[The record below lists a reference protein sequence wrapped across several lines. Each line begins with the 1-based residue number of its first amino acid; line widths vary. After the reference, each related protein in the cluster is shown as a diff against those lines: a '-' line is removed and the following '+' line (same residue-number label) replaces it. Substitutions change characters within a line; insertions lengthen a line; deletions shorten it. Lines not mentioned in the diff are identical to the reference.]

1 MPVTIPGKSAEIA
14 AIPQVSPLN
23 RNGEVSC
30 SMPQASFLNGKMN
43 ASTMRSARSHLCKW
57 ALALSVLLILEPV
70 SSGQV
75 RPPAV
80 PLVAH
85 NPYFSIWSMA
95 NQLTDGNTR
104 HWTGAEQP
112 LTGMIRVDGSVYRY
126 MGESPSPD
134 VPAMRQLSVKVEAT
148 GTVYVFEAAG
158 VQVELTFFTPAFPED
173 LDILSRPV
181 TYLTWHIR
189 AIDGKK
195 HDVSVL
201 LDIDPRIAVDRE
213 YEPVVWGRSRA
224 GSLTVLSV
232 GSQEQRVLARSGDNL
247 RVDWGYF
254 HLAIPENQH
263 PVVANSSDAMESF
276 LHSGTLP
283 TADNLDM
290 PKRSEDAADLAVLLA
305 ANVTASNS
313 AEMHV
318 LLSYT
323 QGYAIEYMH
332 RRLREFWQ
340 RNGQTPEQMLEAAE
354 TQYAGLV
361 ERGKHFDANLRT
373 ALEHAGGKEYSDLA
387 ILAYRQTL
395 AAHALVADLDGAP
408 LMFPKENFSNG
419 CISTVDVLYPSAPFF
434 LFMNPALLEA
444 QLKPVLEYAML
455 PRWKFPFAPHDLG
468 RYPLANGQVYGGG
481 ERTEEDQMP
490 VEESGNLLILVAAL
504 GRAQG
509 NWHVAQQY
517 WPLFTKWADYL
528 AQKGLDPENQ
538 LSTDDFAG
546 HLAHNANL
554 SIKAIEGLGAYAL
567 MAQGL
572 GKSNEAARYQALTRK
587 MAREWEVLAKDG
599 DHYNLAFDAPGTW
612 SQKYNLV
619 WDQLLGLSLFDPD
632 VKRSE
637 LSFYAKHINEYG
649 LPLDNRKDYTKLDW
663 EIWTATLSE
672 TKIQFQLFMAPIAK
686 WMNEGPSRVPLT
698 DWYDT
703 KSGKQMG
710 FQARSVVG
718 GVFIKALADA
728 EVVKEWRGV
737 SQKNSVAAQESGV
750 QP

>member
-1 MPVTIPGKSAEIA
+1 
-14 AIPQVSPLN
+14 
-23 RNGEVSC
+23 
-30 SMPQASFLNGKMN
+30 MN
-43 ASTMRSARSHLCKW
+43 TSTMRSARSLLCKW
-57 ALALSVLLILEPV
+57 TLALIVVVTIEPV

-95 NQLTDGNTR
+95 DKLTDQETR

-126 MGESPSPD
+126 MGEGPSPD
-134 VPAMRQLSVKVEAT
+134 VPTMRQLSIKMEAT
-148 GTVYVFEAAG
+148 RTTYLFDAAE
-158 VQVELTFFTPAFPED
+158 VQLELTFFTPAFPED

-195 HDVSVL
+195 HEVSVL

-213 YEPVVWGRSRA
+213 DDPVVWGRSRA

-232 GSQEQRVLARSGDNL
+232 GSQEQRVLAHSGDNL
-247 RVDWGYF
+247 RIDWGYF
-254 HLAIPENQH
+254 HLAVPGDQH
-263 PVVANSSDAMESF
+263 AVLANASDAMESF
-276 LHSGTLP
+276 LRSGTLP

-290 PKRSEDAADLAVLLA
+290 PTRSGDAAHLAVLLP
-305 ANVTASNS
+305 ANVAASND

-323 QGYAIEYMH
+323 QGYAIEYMQ
-332 RRLREFWQ
+332 RRLHEFWR
-340 RNGQTPEQMLEAAE
+340 RNGQTTEQMLEAAE
-354 TQYAGLV
+354 TQYAALA
-361 ERGKHFDANLRT
+361 ERGKRFDGELRA
-373 ALEHAGGKEYSDLA
+373 ALEQAGGREYSDLA

-395 AAHALVADLDGAP
+395 AAHALVADLDGTP
-408 LMFPKENFSNG
+408 LLFPKENFSNG

-444 QLKPVLEYAML
+444 QLKPVLDYAML

-468 RYPLANGQVYGGG
+468 TFPLANGQVYGGG
-481 ERTEEDQMP
+481 ERTEDDQMP

-504 GRAQG
+504 GRAEG
-509 NWHVAQQY
+509 NWHVAEQY
-517 WPLFTKWADYL
+517 WPLLTKWADYL

-554 SIKAIEGLGAYAL
+554 SVKAIEGLGVYAA

-572 GKSNEAARYQALTRK
+572 GKTNEATKFEALARK
-587 MAREWEVLAKDG
+587 MAREWEVLAKEG
-599 DHYNLAFDAPGTW
+599 DHYKLAFDAPGTW

-619 WDQLLGLSLFDPD
+619 WDQVLGLGLFDPN
-632 VKRSE
+632 VRRTE
-637 LSFYAKHINEYG
+637 LSFYAKNINEYG

-663 EIWTATLSE
+663 EIWTATLAGTSS
-672 TKIQFQLFMAPIAK
+672 QFQLFMAPIAK
-686 WMNEGPSRVPLT
+686 WMNETPSRVPLT

-703 KSGKQMG
+703 KSGKQTG

-718 GVFIKALADA
+718 GVFIKALADV
-728 EVVKEWRGV
+728 EVVKEWQAFLR
-737 SQKNSVAAQESGV
+737 KDSVAAEESVV
-750 QP
+750 QQ

>member
-1 MPVTIPGKSAEIA
+1 
-14 AIPQVSPLN
+14 
-23 RNGEVSC
+23 
-30 SMPQASFLNGKMN
+30 
-43 ASTMRSARSHLCKW
+43 MRSARLLFSRW
-57 ALALSVLLILEPV
+57 VLALIVVVAIEPI
-70 SSGQV
+70 SSGQI

-80 PLVAH
+80 PLVTH

-95 NQLTDGNTR
+95 DNLADQNTR
-104 HWTGAEQP
+104 HWTGTEQP
-112 LTGMIRVDGSVYRY
+112 LTGLIRIDGSAYRY
-126 MGESPSPD
+126 MGEGPSD

-148 GTVYVFEAAG
+148 RTIYVFEVAG
-158 VQVELTFFTPAFPED
+158 VQLELTFFTPAFPED

-195 HDVSVL
+195 HEISIL
-201 LDIDPRIAVDRE
+201 LDIDSRIAVDRG
-213 YEPVVWGRSRA
+213 YEPIVWGRSRA

-247 RVDWGYF
+247 RIDWGYF
-254 HLAIPENQH
+254 HLAVPESEH
-263 PVVANSSDAMESF
+263 AIVANSSDAMEIF
-276 LHSGTLP
+276 LRSGVLP
-283 TADNLDM
+283 TTDNLDM
-290 PKRSEDAADLAVLLA
+290 PKRSEDAAHLAVLLSA
-305 ANVTASNS
+305 SVTAPSS
-313 AEMHV
+313 VEMHV

-323 QGYAIEYMH
+323 QGYAIEYMQ
-332 RRLREFWQ
+332 RRLHEFWQ
-340 RNGQTPEQMLEAAE
+340 RNGETTEQMLEAAE
-354 TQYAGLV
+354 SQYVTLT
-361 ERGKHFDANLRT
+361 ERGKRFDGELQAT
-373 ALEHAGGKEYSDLA
+373 LEHAGGKDYADLA

-395 AAHALVADLDGAP
+395 AAHALVADLDDAP

-468 RYPLANGQVYGGG
+468 TYPLANGQVYGGG
-481 ERTEEDQMP
+481 ERTEDDQMP

-504 GRAQG
+504 GRAER
-509 NWHVAQQY
+509 NWHVAEQY
-517 WPLFTKWADYL
+517 WPLLTKWADYV
-528 AQKGLDPENQ
+528 AQRGLDPENQ

-554 SIKAIEGLGAYAL
+554 SIKAIEGLGAYAV

-572 GKSNEAARYQALTRK
+572 GKTNEAAKFEALAKK
-587 MAREWEVLAKDG
+587 MASEWEVMAKDG
-599 DHYNLAFDAPGTW
+599 DHYKLAFDAPGTW

-619 WDQLLGLSLFDPD
+619 WDQILELNLFDPN
-632 VKRSE
+632 VKRTE
-637 LSFYAKHINEYG
+637 LGFYAKHINKYG

-663 EIWTATLSE
+663 EIWTATLSG
-672 TKIQFQLFMAPIAK
+672 TTTQFQLFMAPIAK
-686 WMNEGPSRVPLT
+686 WMNETPSRVPLT

-703 KSGKQMG
+703 TSGKQMG

-718 GVFIKALADA
+718 GVFVKALADT
-728 EVVKEWRGV
+728 EVAKEWHAFL
-737 SQKNSVAAQESGV
+737 QKGNAAAEESVVHQ
-750 QP
+750 